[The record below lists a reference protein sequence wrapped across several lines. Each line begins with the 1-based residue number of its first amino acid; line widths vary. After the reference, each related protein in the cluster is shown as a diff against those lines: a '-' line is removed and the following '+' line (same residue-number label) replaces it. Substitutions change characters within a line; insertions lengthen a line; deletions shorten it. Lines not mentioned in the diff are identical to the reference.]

1 MDFNEL
7 LKLTLEKQALDKA
20 RGSTGGRGRGRPR
33 GGGSSGRTQSG
44 PSGVPKISGR
54 GINLAMLMRDGLIQ
68 PGTL

>member
-20 RGSTGGRGRGRPR
+20 RGGRGRGRPR
-33 GGGSSGRTQSG
+33 GGTGRTQSG

-54 GINLAMLMRDGLIQ
+54 GINLAMLMRDGLIN
-68 PGTL
+68 PGNL